1 MIRDECKNH
10 GYPVVMRMISVIVPI
25 YKVESYLRTCLDS
38 LLHQTLE
45 DIEIILVN
53 DGSPDKSP
61 EICDEYAR
69 KYANI
74 TVLHQENAGLSQA
87 RNAGLDVAR
96 GEYIGFVD
104 SDDAVDERMYA
115 VLLDL
120 IERHEADISFCAI
133 TRISDKGSNV
143 VNGLQ
148 SGTDVLSGDEALIEL
163 FLRRMSCSVW
173 SKLFKRET
181 IRNLK
186 FLPSRTNEDF
196 PFLVEALLRASRV
209 AASGEGLYHYY
220 LREGSITQSGFNQN
234 QFDKFIN
241 SREVFRRIA
250 SARPGIRRHA
260 RAYHCLQTF
269 NLLKSMLLEGY
280 DKQYPGEFNQMLRSL
295 RRAVFSIPLFSF
307 WPLHHRLSKIYL
319 ALFPRIYARRHSGK
333 G

>member
-1 MIRDECKNH
+1 
-10 GYPVVMRMISVIVPI
+10 MRLISVIVPV
-25 YKVESYLRTCLDS
+25 YNSQAYLRTCLDS
-38 LLHQTLE
+38 LLRQTLE

-53 DGSPDKSP
+53 DGSVDNSP
-61 EICDEYAR
+61 EICDEYTR

-87 RNAGLDVAR
+87 RNAGLAVAR

-104 SDDAVDERMYA
+104 SDDTVDERMYA

-120 IERHEADISFCAI
+120 IERHDADIALCAM
-133 TRISDKGSNV
+133 TRIAPGATFV
-143 VNGLQ
+143 ANGL
-148 SGTDVLSGDEALIEL
+148 SGGAEVIGADEALREL
-163 FLRRMSCSVW
+163 FLNRLGCSVCP
-173 SKLFKRET
+173 KLFKRR
-181 IRNLK
+181 IIKGLR
-186 FLPSRTNEDF
+186 FPPSRTNEDF

-209 AASGEGLYHYY
+209 AASGDGLYHYY
-220 LREGSITQSGFNQN
+220 LREGSITQSGFNLN